1 LFVEAYR
8 TKDAPRLLGALNKIL
23 TERPFLLGDTL
34 SVVDIAVGSILAYA
48 PLMLGMKF
56 DEYPAVD
63 AYLKGLTALPSFQN
77 TIGKR

>member
-1 LFVEAYR
+1 
-8 TKDAPRLLGALNKIL
+8 
-23 TERPFLLGDTL
+23 
-34 SVVDIAVGSILAYA
+34 
-48 PLMLGMKF
+48 MLGMKF